1 MIRPPNEKAEKFPV
15 NALLELP
22 SERYRSF
29 FTKADAS
36 ANNLQLSNAVNPA
49 GFSIFI
55 SIPSRMPTVT
65 PAIEVSVGLGLPVL
79 NGRINT
85 AFYYDRLQLQGNA
98 LRRDIMGFTVTY
110 TLSEKFYQVKL

>member
-1 MIRPPNEKAEKFPV
+1 MFGLGEMASGLYGQNTPTDIYHRRMIRPPNEKAEKFPV

-65 PAIEVSVGLGLPVL
+65 PAIEV
-79 NGRINT
+79 
-85 AFYYDRLQLQGNA
+85 F
-98 LRRDIMGFTVTY
+98 
-110 TLSEKFYQVKL
+110 